1 MNVHPT
7 NHPRIIFAWGMLFSE
22 ECDSLFDGI
31 LVFAEGFTGLNV
43 IAGEAVLRDRIPCPY
58 RFHGVENPRE
68 KVPLDRIS
76 LTIRGDLDYLS
87 AQGCRRIG
95 IHVPNDIPRAKAAL
109 RAAADWL
116 ETHPDVVDT
125 LCFVDAN
132 DDYYNVFGFESF
144 GRDRG
149 IHNVSPTEFES
160 YYEHEFLLDLQNL
173 FGDIGKEADGY
184 RMCFIG
190 RRSPHDGDLPLFI
203 DVYFSVSLFFTALL
217 PQAVAKVTGHLE
229 DMHDFLRVSGMPLLS
244 RGLGGSMAPYT
255 FLEYAG
261 LLPENESWFNLA
273 REETDYFYRVLIH
286 HIVGGIRKPLSL
298 PARNLSRLDGGQI
311 KAMRQEMKSYID
323 SLETAVKEGSAMPN
337 YYLPEE
343 VLRQQA

>member
-7 NHPRIIFAWGMLFSE
+7 NHPRIVFAGGRLFSE

-31 LVFAEGFTGLNV
+31 LVFAEGFTGLNMT
-43 IAGEAVLRDRIPCPY
+43 AGEAELRGRIPCPY
-58 RFHGVENPRE
+58 RLHGVENPRE
-68 KVPLDRIS
+68 RVPLSRIS
-76 LTIRGDLDYLS
+76 LTVRGDLDYLS
-87 AQGCRRIG
+87 SRGCRRIG
-95 IHVPNDIPRAKAAL
+95 IHAPGDIPRAKAAL
-109 RAAADWL
+109 RAAASWL
-116 ETHPDVVDT
+116 EAHPDGVDT
-125 LCFVDAN
+125 LYFVDAA
-132 DDYYNVFGFESF
+132 DDYYSVFGFESF

-149 IHNVSPTEFES
+149 IHNMSPTEFES
-160 YYEHEFLLDLQNL
+160 YYEHEFMRDLQNL
-173 FGDIGKEADGY
+173 FGDVGKDVDGC
-184 RMCFIG
+184 RMCLIG
-190 RRSPHDGDLPLFI
+190 RRDPQDRDLPLFT
-203 DVYFSVSLFFTALL
+203 DLLFSVSLFFTALV
-217 PQAVAKVTGHLE
+217 PQVVAKVSGRLE
-229 DMHDFLRVSGMPLLS
+229 DMYDFLRVSGMPLLS

-261 LLPENESWFNLA
+261 LLPEDDSWFRMA
-273 REETDYFYRVLIH
+273 HEETDYFYRVLIH

-337 YYLPEE
+337 YYLSEE

>member
-7 NHPRIIFAWGMLFSE
+7 NHPRIVFAGGRLFSE

-31 LVFAEGFTGLNV
+31 LVFAEGFTGLNMT
-43 IAGEAVLRDRIPCPY
+43 AGEAELRGRIPCPY
-58 RFHGVENPRE
+58 RLHGVENPRE
-68 KVPLDRIS
+68 KVPLSRIS
-76 LTIRGDLDYLS
+76 LTVHGDLDYLS
-87 AQGCRRIG
+87 SRGCRRIG
-95 IHVPNDIPRAKAAL
+95 IHAPGDIPRAKVAL
-109 RAAADWL
+109 RAAANWL
-116 ETHPDVVDT
+116 EAHPDGADT
-125 LCFVDAN
+125 LYFVDAA

-160 YYEHEFLLDLQNL
+160 YYEHGFLGDLQNL
-173 FGDIGKEADGY
+173 FGGIGEEVDGY

-203 DVYFSVSLFFTALL
+203 DVYFSVSLFFTALV
-217 PQAVAKVTGHLE
+217 PQVVAKVTGHLE
-229 DMHDFLRVSGMPLLS
+229 DVYDFLRVSGMPLLS

-273 REETDYFYRVLIH
+273 REETDYFFRLLTH
-286 HIVGGIRKPLSL
+286 HVVGGIRIPVSQPEKD
-298 PARNLSRLDGGQI
+298 LSRLDGGQL
-311 KAMRQEMKSYID
+311 KAMRQEMRLYID
-323 SLETAVKEGSAMPN
+323 SLESAVKEGSPMPN

-343 VLRQQA
+343 ILRQKA